1 MSLIQLEDLV
11 SYQLRTSY
19 LNEIADGVGERLLT
33 IDEGFLNSA
42 AFKAAGWRSN
52 PSHIKRTHSPPIP
65 TAVASEYFQAPRQT
79 GLTLED
85 GEEDGG
91 MLTGGGADTVGPG
104 MATKRRR
111 RREQMEEDD
120 SSDLSDES
128 EEESDQR
135 AAQQIKFAKMP
146 VRHRAGSSPTRASNQ
161 KQSLG
166 TTSPRPP
173 RRGSQPALEIVKE
186 RGRRD
191 TVTSS
196 EVSSENEFDVPVF
209 QKHRDAARAA
219 ARAVRMQDKIQ
230 EEPIPGLKRA
240 GTNLLAEEEEDSD
253 EGSDMSGDYVESIDS
268 ASILDGVENPI
279 NASPTQQ
286 VVGTPP
292 KNFTRQSTIRRSQ
305 APSKLMALEALPPP
319 RPMSTIRPL
328 SIIQPTSLLSAA
340 LKAKEHKP
348 SVPFQKYAHYSGQ
361 GTRGSIG
368 VRIYAAFSKTPSKP
382 YEVMIRPRVQEGQ
395 GAERTVTVADLIG
408 LSLYRYME
416 EKREPPL
423 PSNKLNIN
431 WWTLRMV
438 EEGGEVDDDFPAFE
452 RTKPLTSFTTVNNA
466 NMRGGGRMRSNSTA
480 YDEFALVAASEDEYE
495 ENKELTPEDD
505 EEVEAP
511 STSAQSSSADDG
523 RPEAALTKTTSAPAI
538 SSVSTA
544 TAPHRPRLNP
554 IVTTTYRSNA
564 PLADAPQAPVA
575 VPNTTRGQQK
585 LLRIHIM
592 SLDAAPGQMVTVD
605 VTTDTYLAEVLDLVC
620 RKRQLDK
627 ANHVLKLPGSGA
639 VVMIDRPVSSIGNVS
654 DLELYRRRFAT
665 DGPLTM
671 TGSPISPSAKT
682 LPLADGL
689 GQKKVRKA
697 HIAGPHPLAREA
709 GKQDELAG
717 GSYKK
722 YTVWRKQPM
731 RIVGMSERILVID
744 GEYIH
749 IVPASGGKAVHDG
762 GGKTTT
768 VHFSNVI
775 GCKVPRKHPT
785 NVKLVVYKD
794 TESKRYDFEA
804 RGADEAT
811 EIVEELKKG
820 ISPYRETQVF
830 STTRAYLYTTLNL
843 PEQPQINM
851 KFTLITVLSVAALAQ
866 AAPQLEDLENGID
879 KLEEGIN
886 KASTFIDGIADAAE
900 TGAGAIESKANEW
913 GADISSLIGDATG
926 DAASFLSRIT
936 AEAGGASQFIASVTS
951 EAGVRASS
959 LSSVLETAAPEAR
972 ASISS
977 AIDEL
982 NSEKDSITA
991 AVGRATEAADPPGA
1005 GAMPT
1010 AAVAMGALFGGAAI
1024 LANF

>member
-1 MSLIQLEDLV
+1 
-11 SYQLRTSY
+11 
-19 LNEIADGVGERLLT
+19 
-33 IDEGFLNSA
+33 
-42 AFKAAGWRSN
+42 
-52 PSHIKRTHSPPIP
+52 
-65 TAVASEYFQAPRQT
+65 
-79 GLTLED
+79 
-85 GEEDGG
+85 

-128 EEESDQR
+128 EDEADQR

-146 VRHRAGSSPTRASNQ
+146 VRHRAGSSPTRSSNQ

-173 RRGSQPALEIVKE
+173 RRGSQPALDVVKE

-196 EVSSENEFDVPVF
+196 EVSSENELDVPVF
-209 QKHRDAARAA
+209 QKHREAARAA
-219 ARAVRMQDKIQ
+219 ARAVRMQDRIQ
-230 EEPIPGLKRA
+230 EEPMPGLKRA
-240 GTNLLAEEEEDSD
+240 GTNLLPEEEEDSD
-253 EGSDMSGDYVESIDS
+253 EGSDISGDYVESIDS
-268 ASILDGVENPI
+268 ASILDGVENPINAI

-292 KNFTRQSTIRRSQ
+292 KNFTRQSTIRRSK
-305 APSKLMALEALPPP
+305 APTKLMALEALPPP

-348 SVPFQKYAHYSGQ
+348 SVPFQKYAHFSGQ

-382 YEVMIRPRVQEGQ
+382 YEVLIRPRVQEGQ
-395 GAERTVTVADLIG
+395 GERTVTVADLIG
-408 LSLYRYME
+408 LSLYRYIE

-423 PSNKLNIN
+423 PTNKLNIN

-452 RTKPLTSFTTVNNA
+452 RTKPLTAFTTVNNA

-480 YDEFALVAASEDEYE
+480 YDEFALVAATEEEYE
-495 ENKELTPEDD
+495 ENKELTPDDD
-505 EEVEAP
+505 EEGEAQP
-511 STSAQSSSADDG
+511 TTTQ
-523 RPEAALTKTTSAPAI
+523 TTSPEEGRGDTPTPKPTNVLAPNANNPAPA
-538 SSVSTA
+538 TQ
-544 TAPHRPRLNP
+544 RPRLNP

-575 VPNTTRGQQK
+575 VPNTARGQQK

-671 TGSPISPSAKT
+671 TGSPISPSAKS
-682 LPLADGL
+682 LPLGDGQSL
-689 GQKKVRKA
+689 KKVKKA
-697 HIAGPHPLAREA
+697 QMTGPHPLAREA
-709 GKQDELAG
+709 VKQDELTS

-785 NVKLVVYKD
+785 NVKVRL
-794 TESKRYDFEA
+794 KR
-804 RGADEAT
+804 R
-811 EIVEELKKG
+811 
-820 ISPYRETQVF
+820 Q
-830 STTRAYLYTTLNL
+830 
-843 PEQPQINM
+843 
-851 KFTLITVLSVAALAQ
+851 LSSFMPLLFFVSFCL
-866 AAPQLEDLENGID
+866 
-879 KLEEGIN
+879 KLEH
-886 KASTFIDGIADAAE
+886 ALYF
-900 TGAGAIESKANEW
+900 
-913 GADISSLIGDATG
+913 
-926 DAASFLSRIT
+926 F
-936 AEAGGASQFIASVTS
+936 
-951 EAGVRASS
+951 
-959 LSSVLETAAPEAR
+959 VLLHQ
-972 ASISS
+972 
-977 AIDEL
+977 D
-982 NSEKDSITA
+982 
-991 AVGRATEAADPPGA
+991 
-1005 GAMPT
+1005 
-1010 AAVAMGALFGGAAI
+1010 
-1024 LANF
+1024 